1 MGRCAVGAPRAGSE
15 GGRAGAAAFQQGFTG
30 HAALRLRSQLQP
42 GQRIIH
48 ATFGRG
54 TVVVLRGPPDA
65 RVAIIEFDKH
75 GAKELQLNFAL
86 PKITLA

>member
-1 MGRCAVGAPRAGSE
+1 LIKKGSNLRPTTQVGDDRPADGD
-15 GGRAGAAAFQQGFTG
+15 
-30 HAALRLRSQLQP
+30 QLQP

-86 PKITLA
+86 PKITLAG